1 MSLSQVEKEIEKLQ
15 KELLDCNQ
23 ERKKEIE
30 SQIKKQEEYYQHLS
44 PYDHVYL
51 ARKSTRPNIKDYINH
66 LFDDFI
72 ELHGDRKSLDDPA
85 MLCGLGLFHGMP
97 VTILAQSKG
106 VRTISF

>member
-44 PYDHVYL
+44 PYDHVFL
-51 ARKSTRPNIKDYINH
+51 LEKVHDQILKIISII
-66 LFDDFI
+66 
-72 ELHGDRKSLDDPA
+72 SL
-85 MLCGLGLFHGMP
+85 M
-97 VTILAQSKG
+97 ILLNYMEI
-106 VRTISF
+106 V

>member
-51 ARKSTRPNIKDYINH
+51 ARKSIDQMFMNILKIF
-66 LFDDFI
+66 L
-72 ELHGDRKSLDDPA
+72 
-85 MLCGLGLFHGMP
+85 M
-97 VTILAQSKG
+97 ILLNYMEI
-106 VRTISF
+106 V